1 MREECYVVFPDRFHY
16 KDHPRACGKNA
27 VVADK
32 STCPLGS
39 PPRMR
44 EECIERSFYAM

>member
-1 MREECYVVFPDRFHY
+1 MREEFFVLTKRFIMIG
-16 KDHPRACGKNA
+16 DHPRACGKNTA

-32 STCPLGS
+32 STWPGS

-44 EECIERSFYAM
+44 EEY